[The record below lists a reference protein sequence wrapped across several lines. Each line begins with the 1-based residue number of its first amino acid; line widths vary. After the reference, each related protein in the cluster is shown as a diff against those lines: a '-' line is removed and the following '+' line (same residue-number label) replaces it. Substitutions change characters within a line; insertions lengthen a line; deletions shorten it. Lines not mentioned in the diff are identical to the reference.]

1 MSEKQTGSVVIACG
15 GTGGH
20 LFPGVAVAQE
30 LKGRGHRVTLLISRK
45 NVDARASEQYGDLEF
60 KVVEAIGMPKI
71 PSLSLF
77 RFAFKLLRS
86 RKTAKRILRDVGAD
100 AVIGMGGFTSFPA
113 VLAARELK
121 LHTYVHDSNA
131 LPGKANRMIA
141 KWSDRV
147 LLGVGEAVH
156 YFDAGK
162 CIVTGTPV
170 REEMVTALSRAEG
183 LAWFKL
189 PDNGE
194 RTVLAMGGSQGA
206 KNLNTLVVQ
215 AAAQCEGLCRFIL
228 MTGAGDYERVRDL
241 TAAMPHVHVV
251 DFCPNMAAAYAAAD
265 VVIGRAGAS
274 SLTELAHLGK
284 ASFLVPY
291 PYAADDHQAHN
302 ARVFAQGGAARVCRE
317 ESLDAD
323 TLSGFLHEVF
333 DHPAALKAME
343 DAALS
348 QDVPDA
354 ATRIADVIES
364 DLFPTHTHD

>member
-1 MSEKQTGSVVIACG
+1 MSEQLTGSVVIACG

-30 LKGRGHRVTLLISRK
+30 LKSRGHRVTLLISRK

-71 PSLSLF
+71 PSLGLV

-86 RKTAKRILRDVGAD
+86 RCTAKKILREVEAD

-141 KWSDRV
+141 RWSDRV
-147 LLGVGEAVH
+147 LLGVQEAAH

-170 REEMVTALSRAEG
+170 REEMVEALPRAEG
-183 LAWFKL
+183 LAWFNL
-189 PDNGE
+189 PDSGE

-215 AAAQCEGLCRFIL
+215 AAGQCEGLCRFIL
-228 MTGAGDYERVRDL
+228 MTGAADYERVRDM
-241 TAAMPHVHVV
+241 TVAMPHVHVV
-251 DFCPNMAAAYAAAD
+251 DFCSNMAAAYAAAD
-265 VVIGRAGAS
+265 VVICRSGAS

-302 ARVFAQGGAARVCRE
+302 ARVFAQDGAARVCRE
-317 ESLDAD
+317 ESLNAEV
-323 TLSGFLHEVF
+323 LAAFLHEVF
-333 DHPAALKAME
+333 DAPVALETMEEAAFAE
-343 DAALS
+343 
-348 QDVPDA
+348 DVPDA
-354 ATRIADVIES
+354 ASRIADVIQS
-364 DLFPTHTHD
+364 DLFPPHP